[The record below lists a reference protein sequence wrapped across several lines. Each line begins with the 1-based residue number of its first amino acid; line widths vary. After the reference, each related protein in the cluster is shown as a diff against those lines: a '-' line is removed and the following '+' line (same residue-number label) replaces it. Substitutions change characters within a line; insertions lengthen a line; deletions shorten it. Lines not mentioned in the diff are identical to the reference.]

1 MLQVHG
7 VKHLFHSSERDKM
20 KTCTKCGVD
29 RPETDYHWHYR
40 DKGIR
45 RQHCK
50 FCRSAVEKERQQK
63 DNYKIKRKEY
73 CLQKNYGI
81 TQQEY
86 DDKLQQQNYSCYL
99 CKLPVTG
106 KALAVDHCHATGK
119 VRDLLCSPCNQGLGL
134 FKDNPQLLRLAA
146 EYIEKHG

>member
-1 MLQVHG
+1 
-7 VKHLFHSSERDKM
+7 M

-50 FCRSAVEKERQQK
+50 FCRSAVEKERQRQ
-63 DNYKIKRKEY
+63 DGYKSKRQDY

-81 TQQEY
+81 TKEEY
-86 DDKLQQQNYSCYL
+86 ETKLKAQNYSCYL
-99 CKLPVTG
+99 CKTKIG
-106 KALAVDHCHATGK
+106 TKALAVDHCHGTGK

-146 EYIEKHG
+146 EYIEKHGRTEL